1 MHRPEGAG
9 IETESSLPTAQN
21 HEAFAPRSRR
31 ASLLTEEPRKVE
43 MELEQLQTP
52 RAERSY
58 RGKSSILNKRIMIF
72 FGISLEKRPDF

>member
-1 MHRPEGAG
+1 
-9 IETESSLPTAQN
+9 
-21 HEAFAPRSRR
+21 
-31 ASLLTEEPRKVE
+31 
-43 MELEQLQTP
+43 MELEELQTP